1 MSESDLGLARRLASE
16 AGGILRTAAFRAHPT
31 ESKQAGSPPAL
42 PLAPLAQGGSAGIDL
57 VTIWDR
63 RAESIVVGGI
73 REARPDDQILAEEGG
88 TSGATASKRRWL
100 IDPLDGTTNFSHGL
114 PFFTVSVALEL
125 AGELE
130 VGVVQAPA
138 LAWSFWAVRGGG
150 AYWNGR
156 LLSVSQ
162 TGSLAAALLATGFPY
177 DRQTSPV
184 NNFAEFIA
192 LKKRAHGVRRVGAA
206 SLDLA
211 MVAAGWIDGYWE
223 QKLKAWDLA
232 AGALLVREA
241 GGRVTGWQ
249 GADFVPDHG
258 AAVATNGHIHKELLD
273 ALASA

>member
-31 ESKQAGSPPAL
+31 ESKQAG
-42 PLAPLAQGGSAGIDL
+42 IDL

-63 RAESIVVGGI
+63 RAETIVVGGL

-88 TSGATASKRRWL
+88 QSGPTGAAGSKRRWL
-100 IDPLDGTTNFSHGL
+100 VDPLDGTTNFSHGL
-114 PFFTVSVALEL
+114 PFFTVSIALEIE
-125 AGELE
+125 GQLE

-162 TGSLAAALLATGFPY
+162 TGSLGAALLATGFPY

-184 NNFAEFIA
+184 NNFAEFVA

-211 MVAAGWIDGYWE
+211 MVAAGWLDGYWE
-223 QKLKAWDLA
+223 QKLKPWDLA

-249 GADFVPDHG
+249 GTEFAPDQG

-273 ALASA
+273 ALASV